1 MWPIHAVLGH
11 WDARAAGAALA
22 RDAMSSTRSDDAY
35 DAVRDYRVIDIVD
48 DEWARDALPD
58 DGARA
63 RESCFFLSLHRNRCA
78 RARALR
84 Y

>member
-1 MWPIHAVLGH
+1 
-11 WDARAAGAALA
+11 
-22 RDAMSSTRSDDAY
+22 MSSTRSDDAY

-63 RESCFFLSLHRNRCA
+63 RELFFFESSPQPLRSRSRVEVLTGFA
-78 RARALR
+78 GVRAV
-84 Y
+84 

>member
-1 MWPIHAVLGH
+1 MYSTSPSRDTWTRAPLGRH
-11 WDARAAGAALA
+11 SRA
-22 RDAMSSTRSDDAY
+22 AMSSTRSDDAY

-48 DEWARDALPD
+48 DEWARDVLPD
-58 DGARA
+58 DGACA
-63 RESCFFLSLHRNRCA
+63 RELFFDSSRNRCA